1 MPLFDAENFPSLRSG
16 NSSCPR
22 LSMELFET
30 INEFN
35 SVQFFTAFK
44 HSSVSALSEAIS
56 ANKLFDKGAFSKPS
70 RLFNRF
76 PETFNTRIVSQHLPK
91 GSNPFDSIRLLDTFN
106 HFKCFKYFR
115 FSMLA
120 IALSLKSRRTRFGK
134 ATAALLDNSMVVND
148 FLFKSQTATASD
160 EETLCTLR
168 RIVCSFKMRPIPMN
182 E

>member
-1 MPLFDAENFPSLRSG
+1 
-16 NSSCPR
+16 
-22 LSMELFET
+22 
-30 INEFN
+30 
-35 SVQFFTAFK
+35 
-44 HSSVSALSEAIS
+44 
-56 ANKLFDKGAFSKPS
+56 
-70 RLFNRF
+70 
-76 PETFNTRIVSQHLPK
+76 
-91 GSNPFDSIRLLDTFN
+91 
-106 HFKCFKYFR
+106 
-115 FSMLA
+115 MLA